1 MADDTK
7 TNISLQEHT
16 DNVEVQSP
24 QVPSREELQAQ
35 KSLLWKL
42 DLVILPLLSLS
53 YLLAYMD
60 RNNVGYTRLMGL
72 QKALK
77 LSDKQFYNVVMVFY
91 SGYLACIFVG
101 NLFIRI
107 LGPKIVLGFA
117 VTCFGVLVCCMSK
130 ARGYGDLIGLRF
142 GIGAAEALLQCAPLY
157 MSIWYGR
164 DELGKRI
171 GNSPETIFYSATTI
185 SGVFSGLIAYGVQKG
200 LEGTGGRASWEWL
213 FLIEGIVAVAIGLAN
228 AGLLPNFPNRMKTSR
243 FMSEVEIKVAL
254 QRSLGMLID
263 INSSPS
269 WRLPTQANVCL
280 RLAEYNAK
288 SVTFESRQI
297 VKSLLDPKTYLLAL
311 LAGCNSTLLAA
322 TGAFLPTIVVA
333 FGYSKIQA
341 QLFTIIPYACAFFS
355 MLAVGYLSDFYR
367 NKSWFIIG
375 SLTSCAIG
383 LIVLIS
389 STGKHV
395 GMFGASLLVAGAYP
409 AAVLQITWI
418 QITFCGNTKRAI
430 SWGLAMIVGQGL
442 SMSAAQIYVK
452 PPRYFEGHG
461 ILLGFVAMG
470 MISTV
475 AARSI
480 MARANKQRDQELREY
495 EERGEEHPGIDKSF
509 EEVCDNHIN
518 FRYAL

>member
-7 TNISLQEHT
+7 THISLEEHT
-16 DNVEVQSP
+16 DNVEVQTS
-24 QVPSREELQAQ
+24 QVPSKEELQAQ

-60 RNNVGYTRLMGL
+60 RNNVGYSRLMGL

-77 LSDKQFYNVVMVFY
+77 LSDKQFYNVVMVF
-91 SGYLACIFVG
+91 CEK
-101 NLFIRI
+101 

-117 VTCFGVLVCCMSK
+117 VTSFGIFVCCMSK

-142 GIGAAEALLQCAPLY
+142 GIGAAEALLQSAPLY
-157 MSIWYGR
+157 LSIWYGR

-171 GNSPETIFYSATTI
+171 AIFYSATTI

-200 LEGTGGRASWEWL
+200 LEGTDGRASWQWL
-213 FLIEGIVAVAIGLAN
+213 FLIEGVIAVAVGLAN
-228 AGLLPNFPNRMKTSR
+228 AALLPNFPDRMETSR
-243 FMSEVEIKVAL
+243 FISELETKVAW
-254 QRSLGMLID
+254 QRS
-263 INSSPS
+263 
-269 WRLPTQANVCL
+269 Q
-280 RLAEYNAK
+280 EYNAK
-288 SVTFESRQI
+288 SVRFESSQI
-297 VKSLLDPKTYLLAL
+297 IKSLLDPKTYLLAL

-322 TGAFLPTIVVA
+322 TGAFLPTIVVG
-333 FGYSKIQA
+333 FGYSKIQS
-341 QLFTIIPYACAFFS
+341 QLFTIIPYACSFFS

-367 NKSWFIIG
+367 NKSWFILG

-389 STGKHV
+389 STGKQV
-395 GMFGASLLVAGAYP
+395 GMFGTSLLVAGAYP

-430 SWGLAMIVGQGL
+430 SWGVAMIVGQGL
-442 SMSAAQIYVK
+442 SMSAAQIYTT
-452 PPRYFEGHG
+452 PPRFFEGHG
-461 ILLGFVAMG
+461 ILLGFVVMG
-470 MISTV
+470 MVCTV
-475 AARSI
+475 AARFL
-480 MARANKQRDQELREY
+480 MARANKQTDQELREY
-495 EERGEEHPGIDKSF
+495 EERGQEHPGVGKSF

-518 FRYAL
+518 FRYSL